1 MKIRE
6 VKKLIGPELVNSIHS
21 IHRNV
26 SRRSETIGRGPVGS
40 TEVIKRAGIEIDLR
54 GPTWEDDRKEII
66 DIINESGLAEKVKI
80 DWMGNIVIEGHWETV
95 TAR

>member
-6 VKKLIGPELVNSIHS
+6 VKKLIGPDLVKSIHS

-40 TEVIKRAGIEIDLR
+40 TEVIKRAVIDIDLR
-54 GPTWEDDRKEII
+54 GPTWEDDRIEII

-95 TAR
+95 SAR

>member
-40 TEVIKRAGIEIDLR
+40 TEVIKRAVIDIDLR

-80 DWMGNIVIEGHWETV
+80 DWIGNIVIEGHWENV
-95 TAR
+95 NDR

>member
-40 TEVIKRAGIEIDLR
+40 TEVIKPAVIYIDMR

-95 TAR
+95 AAR

>member
-26 SRRSETIGRGPVGS
+26 TRRSETIGRGPVGS
-40 TEVIKRAGIEIDLR
+40 TEVIKRAVIDIDLR
-54 GPTWEDDRKEII
+54 GPTWEDDRIKII

-80 DWMGNIVIEGHWETV
+80 DWMGTIVIEGHWETS

>member
-6 VKKLIGPELVNSIHS
+6 VKKLIGPDLVKSIHS

-40 TEVIKRAGIEIDLR
+40 TEVIKRAVIDIDLR
-54 GPTWEDDRKEII
+54 GPTWEDDRIEII

-80 DWMGNIVIEGHWETV
+80 DWMGNIVIEGHWETS

>member
-6 VKKLIGPELVNSIHS
+6 VKKLIGPDLVKNIHS

-40 TEVIKRAGIEIDLR
+40 TEVIKRAVIDIDLR

-66 DIINESGLAEKVKI
+66 DIINESGLAEMVKI